1 MLGVGPSS
9 RAQEQAEHPEHESC
23 SCFRCCLSR
32 VQSTV
37 DPSSGSVPVDG
48 DYRCDFQ
55 ARRSEP
61 ASEDIQSSWRNA
73 EQECPAAAPA
83 VQPFNPRVHKYM
95 LEKLPKAP
103 PVPASRM
110 MQLGHLPYPLP
121 TIEERIRMQAYPPS
135 QSQPD
140 FVHQPL
146 NLTQMVEELN
156 RPPGPMSQPVF
167 EAEPRVPEQ
176 QQKRHRTGL

>member
-1 MLGVGPSS
+1 
-9 RAQEQAEHPEHESC
+9 
-23 SCFRCCLSR
+23 
-32 VQSTV
+32 
-37 DPSSGSVPVDG
+37 
-48 DYRCDFQ
+48 
-55 ARRSEP
+55 
-61 ASEDIQSSWRNA
+61 
-73 EQECPAAAPA
+73 
-83 VQPFNPRVHKYM
+83 
-95 LEKLPKAP
+95 
-103 PVPASRM
+103 
-110 MQLGHLPYPLP
+110 
-121 TIEERIRMQAYPPS
+121 MQAYPPS